1 MDGKWQVILQ
11 TKKRKVTNARTKD
24 TREATYATILT
35 SDQHQFIVNDYEVTT
50 DSNKESAKGELE
62 INGLFYSPSPNAK
75 YCSDSLVTAI
85 KVYLTEW
92 HVLNPSKDITSLKE
106 ATDYMIQINKMAK
119 ELYDLK
125 K

>member
-11 TKKRKVTNARTKD
+11 TKKKTIKGFGNEPSRQ
-24 TREATYATILT
+24 ATVSTLLVN
-35 SDQHQFIVNDYEVTT
+35 DRFQFIVNDYEVVEETQSDKSGT
-50 DSNKESAKGELE
+50 LE
-62 INGLFYSPSPNAK
+62 IDGKIYIPMNNAK

-106 ATDYMIQINKMAK
+106 ATDYMTQINKMAK